1 MFYKNFKRPYKGSLR
16 DNFACYMLLATAF
29 YGIVYF
35 FTTQGKLIPLS
46 DAKATQVVLIV
57 MYGLLWLRA
66 LLAFI
71 NPSRHNMI
79 FYYAPVARG
88 HYVFRCLAFIAVL
101 GYLALTVPALDN
113 VVIYYLIA
121 IKMLAL
127 VVPLRKEVV
136 AIKLIE
142 FYLTNAKYDAFRKKQ
157 DPIFSDGVTWCHIHN
172 EWTMKP

>member
-1 MFYKNFKRPYKGSLR
+1 MFYKNFKQPYKGSVR

-57 MYGLLWLRA
+57 MYGLLWFRA

-88 HYVFRCLAFIAVL
+88 HYIFRCLAFIAVL
-101 GYLALTVPALDN
+101 GYLALTVPALNN

-121 IKMLAL
+121 IKVLAL
-127 VVPLRKEVV
+127 VVPLRKECLVM
-136 AIKLIE
+136 ALINIWVE
-142 FYLTNAKYDAFRKKQ
+142 S
-157 DPIFSDGVTWCHIHN
+157 PIDDNPENNFDYHN
-172 EWTMKP
+172 EYYSLDRNGLISLNGEY